1 MDFLSKI
8 KKQGIQ
14 ILLDDFGSGMSSLSM
29 LESFD
34 FDIIKLD
41 IGFIRK
47 IGINSKAEDIIE
59 STIKLAHSIGAK
71 VTAEG
76 VETEKQFKFLQEAEC
91 DYIQGYL
98 FYKPMPEKEFAEII
112 VG

>member
-1 MDFLSKI
+1 MKEAGI
-8 KKQGIQ
+8 K

-29 LESFD
+29 LQSFD

-47 IGINSKAEDIIE
+47 IGINEKAESIIR
-59 STIKLAHSIGAK
+59 SVISVAHSIGGK

-76 VETEKQFKFLQEAEC
+76 VETPEQVEFLKKEGC
-91 DYIQGYL
+91 DYIQGYF
-98 FYKPMPEKEFAEII
+98 FYKPLPENEFGD
-112 VG
+112 VL